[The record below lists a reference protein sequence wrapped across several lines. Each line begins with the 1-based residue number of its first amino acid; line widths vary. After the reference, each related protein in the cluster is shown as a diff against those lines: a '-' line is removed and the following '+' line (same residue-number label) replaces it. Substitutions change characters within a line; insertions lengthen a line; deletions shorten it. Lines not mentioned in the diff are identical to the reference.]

1 MSVAGAFD
9 FSSCCFSAGTFASL
23 TLWFSLFFNF
33 QTQVIEFAWE
43 TIMAWEVDDE
53 GMAFCLQYH
62 RADKPPRW
70 VRIYTPYYVFMC
82 DCFDRVQEERKWA
95 ERTT

>member
-1 MSVAGAFD
+1 
-9 FSSCCFSAGTFASL
+9 
-23 TLWFSLFFNF
+23 
-33 QTQVIEFAWE
+33 
-43 TIMAWEVDDE
+43 MAWEVDDE